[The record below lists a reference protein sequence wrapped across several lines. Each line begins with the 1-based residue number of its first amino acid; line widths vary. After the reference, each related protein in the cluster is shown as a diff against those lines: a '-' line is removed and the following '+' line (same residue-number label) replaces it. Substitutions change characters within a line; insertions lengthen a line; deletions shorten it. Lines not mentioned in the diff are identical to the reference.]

1 MVVDLLRTKRMKSN
15 MRLWLEMRN
24 VELRWSCVLF
34 AYASLFALG
43 FLDNARG
50 PFFPLVLQDLHLTD
64 TSGSWL
70 FSVTSLLSFMASY
83 SCRWLIPLAGSI
95 RVLRG
100 SLFFMGLGFVGL
112 GLGGNYISVL
122 VASGVL
128 GIGQGIGSVAQ
139 HVLIQESSPESHW
152 RRLFSGLHSNYGM
165 ASFLAP
171 LIFSYAIGLNYPWTK
186 IVFLFSGI
194 PFIILFFSLFHFSRG
209 RGLRNSTLSSSPD
222 KGIKGINGI
231 GQESSSEGKGEG
243 RGESK
248 SNGGFQRNLSLW
260 MAMILATY
268 LVGELSLT
276 TRMVL
281 YLKRVTQW
289 SAVSSANALTCFFL
303 LMFLSRLVFFVGP
316 SALKSS
322 SRHVLSY
329 CLIFS
334 TLFYGLG
341 LSFHPVFLILCGLSL
356 GPFFPVF
363 IETIAQVF
371 GKQASRAF
379 SVAISFG
386 TLMTVIMHYGLGRL
400 SDKMGIQVALWL
412 GPVALLFSFLILSI
426 LVTKNPL
433 SHLRNLTSKP

>member
-1 MVVDLLRTKRMKSN
+1 
-15 MRLWLEMRN
+15 MRLRLEMRN
-24 VELRWSCVLF
+24 VDLRWSCVLF

-83 SCRWLIPLAGSI
+83 SCRWLIPLAGSM

-171 LIFSYAIGLNYPWTK
+171 LIFSYAIGLKYPWTT
-186 IVFLFSGI
+186 IVLLFSGI
-194 PFIILFFSLFHFSRG
+194 PFVILIFSLFHFSRG
-209 RGLRNSTLSSSPD
+209 RGLQNSPIRSSPD
-222 KGIKGINGI
+222 KGIKGTE
-231 GQESSSEGKGEG
+231 QESSSEGKGE
-243 RGESK
+243 SK
-248 SNGGFQRNLSLW
+248 SSVGFQRILSLW

-289 SAVSSANALTCFFL
+289 SDASSANALTCFFL

-316 SALKSS
+316 GPLKSS

-334 TLFYGLG
+334 TLFYGIG
-341 LSFHPVFLILCGLSL
+341 LAYHPVFLILCGLSL

-400 SDKMGIQVALWL
+400 SDEMGIQVALWM
-412 GPVALLFSFLILSI
+412 GPVALFSSFLILSI

>member
-1 MVVDLLRTKRMKSN
+1 MTMVVDLLRAKRMKSN

-24 VELRWSCVLF
+24 VELRWSYVLF

-50 PFFPLVLQDLHLTD
+50 PFFPLVLRDLDLTD

-100 SLFFMGLGFVGL
+100 SLFFLGLGFVGL
-112 GLGGNYISVL
+112 GLGGNYFSVL
-122 VASGVL
+122 LASGVL

-165 ASFLAP
+165 ASFFAP
-171 LIFSYAIGLNYPWTK
+171 LIFSYAIGLSYPWTK

-194 PFIILFFSLFHFSRG
+194 PFIILIFSFFYFSKG
-209 RGLRNSTLSSSPD
+209 RGLRNLPMSSSRD
-222 KGIKGINGI
+222 KGI
-231 GQESSSEGKGEG
+231 GKETSLEG
-243 RGESK
+243 RDEST
-248 SNGGFQRNLSLW
+248 SNGGFQRILSLW

-289 SAVSSANALTCFFL
+289 SDASSAKALTCFFL

-316 SALKSS
+316 GPLKSS
-322 SRHVLSY
+322 GRHVLSY

-334 TLFYGLG
+334 SLFYSLG
-341 LSFHPVFLILCGLSL
+341 LIYHPVFLVLCGLSL

-400 SDKMGIQVALWL
+400 SDEMGIQVALWL
-412 GPVALLFSFLILSI
+412 GPLALLSSFLILSI
-426 LVTKNPL
+426 LVTKNPF

>member
-1 MVVDLLRTKRMKSN
+1 
-15 MRLWLEMRN
+15 MRFWQEMRHM
-24 VELRWSCVLF
+24 ELRWSPVIF
-34 AYASLFALG
+34 AYASLFSLG

-50 PFFPLVLQDLHLTD
+50 PFFPLVLQDLHLSD

-83 SCRWLIPLAGSI
+83 SCRWLIPLAGSM

-112 GLGGNYISVL
+112 GFGGSYSSVL

-152 RRLFSGLHSNYGM
+152 RRLFSGLHSIYGM

-171 LIFSYAIGLNYPWTK
+171 LIFAYAIGLHYPWNK
-186 IVFLFSGI
+186 IVFLFSGV
-194 PFIILFFSLFHFSRG
+194 PFVILIFSLFHFSRG
-209 RGLRNSTLSSSPD
+209 GGVRNSPIRSSSD
-222 KGIKGINGI
+222 ECIKGTGL
-231 GQESSSEGKGEG
+231 ESSSEG
-243 RGESK
+243 RGVGK
-248 SNGGFQRNLSLW
+248 SSGIFQRSLSLW

-289 SAVSSANALTCFFL
+289 SDASAANALTCFFL
-303 LMFLSRLVFFVGP
+303 LMFLSRLVFFLSPG
-316 SALKSS
+316 SMNSS

-329 CLIFS
+329 CLISS
-334 TLFYGLG
+334 TLLYGLG
-341 LSFHPVFLILCGLSL
+341 LSYHPFFLILCGLSL

-386 TLMTVIMHYGLGRL
+386 TLMIVTMHYGLGRL
-400 SDKMGIQVALWL
+400 SDDMGIQVALWL
-412 GPVALLFSFLILSI
+412 GPVSLLFSFLILSI

-433 SHLRNLTSKP
+433 SHLRNLTSRP

>member
-1 MVVDLLRTKRMKSN
+1 MKSN
-15 MRLWLEMRN
+15 MRLRLEMRN
-24 VELRWSCVLF
+24 VDLRWSCVLF

-83 SCRWLIPLAGSI
+83 SCRWLIPLAGSM

-171 LIFSYAIGLNYPWTK
+171 LIFSYAIGLKYPWTT
-186 IVFLFSGI
+186 IVLLFSGI
-194 PFIILFFSLFHFSRG
+194 PFVILIFSLFHFSRG
-209 RGLRNSTLSSSPD
+209 RGLQNSPIRSSPD
-222 KGIKGINGI
+222 KGIKGTE
-231 GQESSSEGKGEG
+231 QESSSEGKGE
-243 RGESK
+243 SK
-248 SNGGFQRNLSLW
+248 SSVGFQRSLCLW

-289 SAVSSANALTCFFL
+289 SDASSANALTCFFL

-316 SALKSS
+316 GPLKSS
-322 SRHVLSY
+322 SRHVLLY

-341 LSFHPVFLILCGLSL
+341 LSYHPVFLILCGLSL

-400 SDKMGIQVALWL
+400 SDEMGIQVALWL